1 MCVCARARMWCQG
14 SMLVPSFPH
23 PSTTNFDGLRPI
35 RKMWDFC
42 LVSQKNRGEK
52 KVSLTVERRRE
63 KAPPWPGE
71 IIMLGGTSCLP
82 PLEALVAAATLE
94 TIMYVLCFFI

>member
-1 MCVCARARMWCQG
+1 
-14 SMLVPSFPH
+14 MLVPSFPH
-23 PSTTNFDGLRPI
+23 PSTTNFDGLGQSVKCGI
-35 RKMWDFC
+35 F
-42 LVSQKNRGEK
+42 VSQKNRGEK